1 MSISKIFCIMQ
12 NNFQR
17 DLINKTGIFK
27 LIIPSVDPTRQNHS
41 FSLILLIVQFREQLI
56 GGASLN
62 ESIQCAATASISH
75 FFISLLGNF
84 DKLFI
89 DSTMVVAAAVRQNN
103 YRRRARRLFA
113 NYASSRTDQWLPE
126 RPLSGRIS
134 GVYPSRRVVATSI
147 AAAAAP
153 SAFRNPR

>member
-1 MSISKIFCIMQ
+1 MQ

-17 DLINKTGIFK
+17 DLINETGIFK
-27 LIIPSVDPTRQNHS
+27 LIIPSVVPTRQNHS

-56 GGASLN
+56 GRTSLN
-62 ESIQCAATASISH
+62 AHRFSVLLPHRFLT
-75 FFISLLGNF
+75 FFISLLRNF
-84 DKLFI
+84 DKLFV
-89 DSTMVVAAAVRQNN
+89 DSTTAVAAAMRQNN

-113 NYASSRTDQWLPE
+113 NYASSRADQWLPE

-134 GVYPSRRVVATSI
+134 GVYPSRRVVATSTA